1 MAKRVR
7 YDAFI
12 SYKHCQPDKEIA
24 EKLHKKLENFRLPK
38 SVAKQVGKTRLSRV
52 FRDEA
57 ELAVS
62 DNLSEEIEKALENS
76 KYLIAIC
83 SPEYLKSVWCMK

>member
-1 MAKRVR
+1 MDELKEVH

-12 SYKHCQPDKEIA
+12 SYRHSDVDSFVA
-24 EKLHKKLENFRLPK
+24 SNLHKKLENFRLPK
-38 SVAKQVGKTRLSRV
+38 SVAKKIGKSKLSRV

-62 DNLSEEIEKALENS
+62 DNLSEEIEKALSNS

-83 SPEYLKSVWCMK
+83 SPEYLQSVW